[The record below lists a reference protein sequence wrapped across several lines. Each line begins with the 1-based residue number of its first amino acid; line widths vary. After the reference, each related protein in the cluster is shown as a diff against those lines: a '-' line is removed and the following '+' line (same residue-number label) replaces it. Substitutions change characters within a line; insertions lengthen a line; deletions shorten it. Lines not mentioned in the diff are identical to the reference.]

1 MKAILV
7 PIICVLFSFFVLLT
21 DSNFNNK
28 LLENEQAKEPTKQ
41 LVKHFFF
48 LAPMPAVFDEN
59 ESAHMTDVAWLVR
72 IGLLVLVLASMLL
85 LALKPDARTIYYGAG
100 ILIGLLTILT
110 LLPFDSI
117 FTKFHQIFFP
127 QGNWQFP
134 ADSTIIQFY
143 PFEFFFKYS
152 VFIGVYSLLT
162 SFVFCVFAFF
172 STRNKQ

>member
-1 MKAILV
+1 MKPLLV
-7 PIICVLFSFFVLLT
+7 AIICVLLSFFVLLT

-48 LAPMPAVFDEN
+48 LEPMPAVFDDN
-59 ESAHMTDVAWLVR
+59 ERAHMTDVAWLVR
-72 IGLLVLVLASMLL
+72 TGLLVLALASLLL
-85 LALKPDARTIYYGAG
+85 LALKPDARTIYYGTG
-100 ILIGLLTILT
+100 ILIGFLAILA

-117 FTKFHQIFFP
+117 FTRFHQIFFP
-127 QGNWQFP
+127 QGNWQFA

-143 PFEFFFKYS
+143 PFEFFFKYA
-152 VFIGVYSLLT
+152 VFIGFYSLLI

>member
-7 PIICVLFSFFVLLT
+7 PIICILLSLFVLLT

-28 LLENEQAKEPTKQ
+28 LLENEQAREPTEQ

-48 LAPMPAVFDEN
+48 LAPMPSVFNEQ

-72 IGLLVLVLASMLL
+72 IGLLVLILASILL

-100 ILIGLLTILT
+100 ILIGLLAILA

-117 FTKFHQIFFP
+117 FTKFHQLFFP
-127 QGNWQFP
+127 QGNWQFA

-143 PFEFFFKYS
+143 PFEFFYKYA
-152 VFIGVYSLLT
+152 VFIGVYSLLV
-162 SFVFCVFAFF
+162 SFALCAFAFF